1 MKATQKKILAAA
13 IAVFSRKGFHQATM
27 DDIAGAAGVAKGTLY
42 YNYDSKSALF
52 SAAITDGIEEM
63 IATVRAAMDSDL
75 PFHQHLR
82 KLVELNIS
90 LYLKHSDL
98 TRIVFN
104 ELTSGMDAGVLAE
117 IEQARQRY
125 VAFMADQLRI
135 GRDQG
140 YLRSVDLDLAAVG
153 LVGLVENLCAHHLK
167 NPRRAPQEKIVET
180 LYTLLTRGLCE
191 QKEAAD
197 EPSS

>member
-1 MKATQKKILAAA
+1 MKVTQKKILVAA

-27 DDIAGAAGVAKGTLY
+27 DEIARAAGVAKGTLY

-52 SAAITDGIEEM
+52 SAAITDGIDEM
-63 IATVRAAMDSDL
+63 IATVRAALTSDL

-82 KLVELNIS
+82 KLVELNIG

-167 NPRRAPQEKIVET
+167 NPRRAPQEKIVQT
-180 LYTLLTRGLCE
+180 LYILLTRGLCE

-197 EPSS
+197 ESSS

>member
-42 YNYDSKSALF
+42 YNYASKSALF
-52 SAAITDGIEEM
+52 SAAITDGIDEM
-63 IATVRAAMDSDL
+63 IATIRAAMTSDL
-75 PFHQHLR
+75 PFHRHLR
-82 KLVELNIS
+82 KLVELNIG

-104 ELTSGMDAGVLAE
+104 ELTSGMDAEVLAE
-117 IEQARQRY
+117 IEQTRRRY
-125 VAFMADQLRI
+125 LDFMADQLRI

-140 YLRSVDLDLAAVG
+140 YLRTVDLDLAAVG

-167 NPRRAPQEKIVET
+167 NPCRAPKEKIVET
-180 LYTLLTRGLCE
+180 LYTLLSRGLCE
-191 QKEAAD
+191 
-197 EPSS
+197 

>member
-52 SAAITDGIEEM
+52 SVAITDGIDEM
-63 IATVRAAMDSDL
+63 IATVRDAMTSDL

-82 KLVELNIS
+82 KLVELNIG

-117 IEQARQRY
+117 IEQTRQRY

-140 YLRSVDLDLAAVG
+140 YLRPMDLDLAAVG

-167 NPRRAPQEKIVET
+167 NPRRAPKEKIVET
-180 LYTLLTRGLCE
+180 LYTLLSRGLCE
-191 QKEAAD
+191 
-197 EPSS
+197 